1 VAKIILIYMMH
12 NIYLNKIVL
21 KNNLTLL
28 KTTNMHKILILLL
41 LIFLVNI
48 NLFSQNSELDQHRF
62 IDDVRFGGGINI
74 GVGNNYSTFSISPSA
89 IYDFSDKFSAGLSA
103 TYVYVKN
110 KSTVSRT
117 TNIYGGSV
125 LALYKPI
132 RNMQFS
138 TEFEQLKI
146 NQNIAFLNDADLW
159 QSALYIG
166 AEYVTGNISMGL
178 RYDVLFDKATNI
190 IYSSALSP
198 IFRVYF

>member
-1 VAKIILIYMMH
+1 MRK
-12 NIYLNKIVL
+12 IYLL
-21 KNNLTLL
+21 LTIISLAHL
-28 KTTNMHKILILLL
+28 TV
-41 LIFLVNI
+41 FA
-48 NLFSQNSELDQHRF
+48 QNSELDQNRF
-62 IDDVRFGGGINI
+62 IDNVRFGGGINM
-74 GVGNNYSTFSISPSA
+74 GMGSTYSTFSISPSA
-89 IYDFSDKFSAGLSA
+89 IYDFSNEFSAGLSLS
-103 TYVYVKN
+103 YVYVKK
-110 KSTVSRT
+110 KSIANST

-132 RNMQFS
+132 NNLQFS

-146 NQNIAFLNDADLW
+146 EQKYASENNSDLW

-178 RYDVLFDKATNI
+178 RYDVLFDKNTNV